1 MYGITPKAKI
11 EALENDPPANIFKR
25 PNKPSFSWLSND
37 AGFTP
42 GNTINEPIRYIK
54 RHKSVN
60 KILALKS
67 SIFQI
72 LDSVV
77 NSFFMLTI

>member
-1 MYGITPKAKI
+1 M
-11 EALENDPPANIFKR
+11 EALENEPPANMFKR
-25 PNKPSFSWLSND
+25 PNKPSFSSLLNE
-37 AGFTP
+37 AGLTP

-67 SIFQI
+67 SIFQMF
-72 LDSVV
+72 DKVE

>member
-1 MYGITPKAKI
+1 
-11 EALENDPPANIFKR
+11 
-25 PNKPSFSWLSND
+25 
-37 AGFTP
+37 
-42 GNTINEPIRYIK
+42 
-54 RHKSVN
+54 VN